1 MKSTEE
7 PTIGKKDHLINNYP
21 NNFSLSLPFSTHSQA
36 STVRSEHVFK
46 KRDEIRTQREKKTPS
61 INV

>member
-21 NNFSLSLPFSTHSQA
+21 NNFSLSLLFSTYSQA

-46 KRDEIRTQREKKTPS
+46 KRDEIRTQREKEKDS
-61 INV
+61 FD

>member
-7 PTIGKKDHLINNYP
+7 PTIGKKDRLIDNYP

-36 STVRSEHVFK
+36 SIVRSEHVFK
-46 KRDEIRTQREKKTPS
+46 KRDEIRTQREKEKDS
-61 INV
+61 FD

>member
-7 PTIGKKDHLINNYP
+7 PTIGKKDRLIDNYP
-21 NNFSLSLPFSTHSQA
+21 NNFSLSLLFSTHSQA

-46 KRDEIRTQREKKTPS
+46 KRDEIRTQREKEKDS
-61 INV
+61 FD

>member
-7 PTIGKKDHLINNYP
+7 PTIGKKDRLIDNYP
-21 NNFSLSLPFSTHSQA
+21 NNFSLPFSTHSQA

>member
-21 NNFSLSLPFSTHSQA
+21 NNFSLSLLFSTHSQA

-46 KRDEIRTQREKKTPS
+46 KRDEIRTQREKEKDS
-61 INV
+61 FD